1 MFSREESRQL
11 REHFWISFG
20 KSYPKKWVLYNTKI
34 KDFSFKFYFDTTVA
48 RVTLDLE
55 TMDLEKRRD
64 LWDTLVSIR
73 SILIDQ
79 YLPAAIFDNGHVL
92 ENGKEISRIY
102 VELQGVSI
110 HNKDTWQRT
119 MVFLNENML
128 LFEAFFEDYGDMI
141 NS

>member
-11 REHFWISFG
+11 RELFWISFG

-34 KDFSFKFYFDTTVA
+34 KDFSFKFYFDTSVA
-48 RVTLDLE
+48 RVMLDLE
-55 TMDLEKRRD
+55 TLDLEKRRA
-64 LWDTLVSIR
+64 LWDALVSIR

-79 YLPAAIFDNGHVL
+79 YLPAAIFDDGHVL
-92 ENGKEISRIY
+92 ENGKQISRIY

-110 HNKDTWQRT
+110 HDKNTWQRT

-128 LFEAFFEDYGDMI
+128 LFEAFFEDYGDMLG
-141 NS
+141 S